1 MSDGE
6 NRKKENDGD
15 IKKHKRIN
23 ALEISKLN
31 LNVA

>member
-1 MSDGE
+1 MEKPGK
-6 NRKKENDGD
+6 RKMTEKSKS
-15 IKKHKRIN
+15 IRIN